1 MAIAHD
7 IIKVLANIFDYN
19 EASMPQYAAA
29 DLFNPGCPLVALGT
43 SSNNNESLG
52 EILKFG
58 IQCGFRVLNMSD
70 EDKNAHLIRLTLP
83 SLIAGGFV
91 TRQDLFISFKIAKL
105 QNIRQL
111 EGQIREHLKK
121 RNLTYFDLLIV
132 EHSSLIE
139 NDLFK
144 VWKVLE
150 NLHLSRSVRNMGLS
164 GFSIQQIKYILSVA
178 VIKPFAVQALFN
190 PLAVNLELIK
200 FCQNHD
206 LLLFAMSPL
215 DHQKSNKRL
224 QSESVVTRI
233 AHDHS
238 VSPVQILL
246 AWAIQSQTLP
256 VVQTS
261 NIDHI
266 KENIMLSDVK
276 LSESEMEDIN
286 RLSGVS

>member
-1 MAIAHD
+1 M
-7 IIKVLANIFDYN
+7 
-19 EASMPQYAAA
+19 
-29 DLFNPGCPLVALGT
+29 
-43 SSNNNESLG
+43 
-52 EILKFG
+52 
-58 IQCGFRVLNMSD
+58 
-70 EDKNAHLIRLTLP
+70 
-83 SLIAGGFV
+83 
-91 TRQDLFISFKIAKL
+91 TRQDLFISFKITKL

-132 EHSSLIE
+132 EHSPLIE

-164 GFSIQQIKYILSVA
+164 GFSIQQIEYILSVA

-224 QSESVVTRI
+224 QSESAVTRI